1 MNNFILCFWRNKKRD
16 QIMCREF
23 LTSPPAIKFI
33 YVDIEGIL
41 FFIIFYYLDKFIE
54 LLEFFFSI
62 EDFQSIFVIN
72 ADSEKIT

>member
-1 MNNFILCFWRNKKRD
+1 
-16 QIMCREF
+16 MCREF

-33 YVDIEGIL
+33 YVEIEGIL

-54 LLEFFFSI
+54 LLEFFWSIFFSI

-72 ADSEKIT
+72 ANSEKIT